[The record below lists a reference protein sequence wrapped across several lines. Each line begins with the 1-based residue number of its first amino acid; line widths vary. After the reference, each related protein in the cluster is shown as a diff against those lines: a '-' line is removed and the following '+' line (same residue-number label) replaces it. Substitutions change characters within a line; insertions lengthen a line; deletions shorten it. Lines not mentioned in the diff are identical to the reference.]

1 MKALY
6 ILIIVALFSIKLDA
20 QKKFSFTPSIGIA
33 ANVVSSNG
41 VMVSADNYQFETES
55 NFGYNLNASVL
66 FEYALTDKFSLGI
79 KPSYQYQAVNIMGDY
94 DYSVIPEILG
104 YIRHDIKSHIIKIPL
119 VLKYRISRFYIVG
132 EYGLTSVLHS
142 DYDINKYSYG
152 LHSPNDIKIRP
163 VNSGSTD
170 LTNNNSSIGQ
180 FFGIGFGRELKLW
193 DKDFIIEIEYNQDIN
208 EWLYTPEEPDYTNEI
223 TFRNHAIS
231 LSFGIRI

>member
-1 MKALY
+1 MKVLY
-6 ILIIVALFSIKLDA
+6 VLILVALFSIKLDA
-20 QKKFSFTPSIGIA
+20 QTKFSFTPSIGIA

-79 KPSYQYQAVNIMGDY
+79 KPSYQFQ
-94 DYSVIPEILG
+94 SVSFKGLYYGFGIPEVFIHHNHHINSQL
-104 YIRHDIKSHIIKIPL
+104 IRLPI
-119 VLKYRISRFYIVG
+119 VLKYKINDYYLVG
-132 EYGLTSVLHS
+132 EYGISSVLASCYSVERHS
-142 DYDINKYSYG
+142 YDMGTPDDVTITPINT
-152 LHSPNDIKIRP
+152 
-163 VNSGSTD
+163 GSRD

-193 DKDFIIEIEYNQDIN
+193 DKDFIIEIEYSQDIN
-208 EWLYTPEEPDYTNEI
+208 EWLYTPEEHDFINEI